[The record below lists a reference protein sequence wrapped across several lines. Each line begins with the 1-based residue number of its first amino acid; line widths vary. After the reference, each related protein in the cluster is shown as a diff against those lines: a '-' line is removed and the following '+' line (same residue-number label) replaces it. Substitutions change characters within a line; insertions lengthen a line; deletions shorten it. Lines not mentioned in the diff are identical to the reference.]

1 MDFLG
6 RVFDWFTTSAHWHGT
21 DGIPHR
27 VSEHLLMSGATVLA
41 AMIIAL
47 PLGLI
52 FGHTGKGA
60 AIVINMSNIGRAIPS
75 LALLVLGVQLFG
87 IGAKPA
93 FLALVALAIPPI
105 VTNAYTGVRQVDQD
119 VREAAQGMGM
129 RGPTMLL
136 RVEVPMAVPLIM
148 AGIRTA
154 SVQVVATATLAAWVG
169 WGGLGRYIA
178 DGLPQQ
184 DTPKVFA
191 GALIVAVISMG
202 TELTLG
208 LVQRVLTPAG
218 VRRAAA
224 TKSDKAGRLAT
235 LPGAVSVPAP
245 VTEASAM

>member
-1 MDFLG
+1 
-6 RVFDWFTTSAHWHGT
+6 
-21 DGIPHR
+21 
-27 VSEHLLMSGATVLA
+27 
-41 AMIIAL
+41 
-47 PLGLI
+47 
-52 FGHTGKGA
+52 
-60 AIVINMSNIGRAIPS
+60 MSNIGRAIPS

-105 VTNAYTGVRQVDQD
+105 VTNSYTGVRQVDQD